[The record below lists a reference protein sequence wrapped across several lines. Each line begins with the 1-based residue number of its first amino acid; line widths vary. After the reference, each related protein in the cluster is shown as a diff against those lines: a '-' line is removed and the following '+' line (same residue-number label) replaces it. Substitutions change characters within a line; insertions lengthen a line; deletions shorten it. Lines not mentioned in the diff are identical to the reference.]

1 MSEMSEVVVSECRD
15 KMRRAVTH
23 LQDEFAGVRTGRA
36 SPSLVEKLKVDY
48 YGSEATLQQLASVS
62 VPEPRVLVVSPYDK
76 SAIKAIEKAIQQSDL
91 GINPS
96 NDGTIIRLSF
106 PPLTEER
113 RKEMVKVVNS
123 RAEDGRVSVRN
134 IRRET
139 RRDLEDLEKDGDLSR
154 DELDRIEKDLEKL
167 THETVGEMDA
177 MLQHKER
184 ELLEV

>member
-1 MSEMSEVVVSECRD
+1 M
-15 KMRRAVTH
+15 
-23 LQDEFAGVRTGRA
+23 
-36 SPSLVEKLKVDY
+36 
-48 YGSEATLQQLASVS
+48 S

-113 RKEMVKVVNS
+113 RKEMVKVVKG
-123 RAEDGRVSVRN
+123 RAEDGRVAVRN
-134 IRRET
+134 IRREA

-167 THETVGEMDA
+167 THETVARWMRCSITRSRSSSKSDA
-177 MLQHKER
+177 PIPRPRAGVPTPPRRGSTLGGAATAGGPR
-184 ELLEV
+184 EGAL

>member
-1 MSEMSEVVVSECRD
+1 
-15 KMRRAVTH
+15 
-23 LQDEFAGVRTGRA
+23 
-36 SPSLVEKLKVDY
+36 
-48 YGSEATLQQLASVS
+48 VS

-76 SAIKAIEKAIQQSDL
+76 SAIKAIEKAIQLSDL

-113 RKEMVKVVNS
+113 RKDMVKLVKG

-134 IRRET
+134 IRREA

-167 THETVGEMDA
+167 THETVGEMDG
-177 MLQHKER
+177 MLHHKEQ

>member
-1 MSEMSEVVVSECRD
+1 M
-15 KMRRAVTH
+15 
-23 LQDEFAGVRTGRA
+23 
-36 SPSLVEKLKVDY
+36 
-48 YGSEATLQQLASVS
+48 
-62 VPEPRVLVVSPYDK
+62 PEPRVLVVSPYDK

-113 RKEMVKVVNS
+113 RKDMVKVVKS
-123 RAEDGRVSVRN
+123 RAEDGRVAVRN
-134 IRRET
+134 IRREA

-167 THETVGEMDA
+167 THEIVAEMDA
-177 MLQHKER
+177 MLQHKEQ